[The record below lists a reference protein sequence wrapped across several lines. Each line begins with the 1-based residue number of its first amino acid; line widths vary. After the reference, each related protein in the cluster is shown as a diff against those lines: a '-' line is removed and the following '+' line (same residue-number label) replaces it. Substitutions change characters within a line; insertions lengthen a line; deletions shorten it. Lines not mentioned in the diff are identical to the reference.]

1 MLKRLGRILY
11 NPVAF
16 YREMAEGAWADGAI
30 WMVLLVSLVGAVST
44 YAVTL
49 PQLQAFGEDAALGP
63 FLLWSAVI
71 FAFFASFIGWLVL
84 GLVVRMTAGMDAK
97 PWAVVA
103 YAAAPRL
110 MLELIPAAVVL
121 LVSVEVTP
129 IEVAPDAEGFQ
140 EALLRLQQE
149 VSGSAVGVTSLVT
162 TYLARAWQLAL
173 IYIGLRETS
182 SASKAL
188 RSVIVIALI
197 YGFILLFPWLFGP
210 LQGA

>member
-1 MLKRLGRILY
+1 MIRRLGRILY

-16 YREMAEGAWADGAI
+16 YRDMAEGAWADGAI

-110 MLELIPAAVVL
+110 VLELIPAAVVL

-129 IEVAPDAEGFQ
+129 IEAAPDGEGFSD
-140 EALLRLQQE
+140 ALLRLQQE
-149 VSGSAVGVTSLVT
+149 VGSSPVGITSLIT

-182 SASKAL
+182 DASKAL
-188 RSVIVIALI
+188 RSVVVIALL
-197 YGFILLFPWLFGP
+197 YGFVLAFPWLFGP